1 MTHLNSKRAAASTP
15 IDYASIAR
23 IASAVEL
30 RDIALRSSRAALN
43 VAAADIPERW
53 SGEAF
58 VGFETTVGEHA
69 PGSAEFSVKAAFV
82 AVYKSAWSNEV
93 FEELPSIDPADPPAI
108 EIRATFELDYVA
120 SDPDRLVDEDLNNFA
135 LTNGTLHAWP
145 YWRELADDIT
155 QRMHVPRL
163 VVGVFKL
170 PSRHDPGGRPE
181 SDDAETA
188 GEPTPDSDEISDAV
202 SAADQTEPREGGE
215 AV

>member
-1 MTHLNSKRAAASTP
+1 MTHLNSKKAAASTP
-15 IDYASIAR
+15 IDYSSIAR
-23 IASAVEL
+23 VASAVEL

-43 VAAADIPERW
+43 VAVTEIPEHW

-58 VGFETTVGEHA
+58 VGFETTVGEHLA
-69 PGSAEFSVKAAFV
+69 GSPEFSVKAAFV

-93 FEELPSIDPADPPAI
+93 FDELPSIDPSDPPAI

-181 SDDAETA
+181 
-188 GEPTPDSDEISDAV
+188 PDSSESPDEAPSDVDEIDG
-202 SAADQTEPREGGE
+202 AARADDDNEQREGGE
-215 AV
+215 AS

>member
-1 MTHLNSKRAAASTP
+1 VTHLNSKRAAASKP

-43 VAAADIPERW
+43 VAVAEIPEHW

-58 VGFETTVGEHA
+58 VGFETTVGEHLT
-69 PGSAEFSVKAAFV
+69 GSAEFSVKAAFV

-93 FEELPSIDPADPPAI
+93 FDELPSIDPADPPAI
-108 EIRATFELDYVA
+108 EIRATFELDYLA

-145 YWRELADDIT
+145 YWRELAEDLT

-181 SDDAETA
+181 SGGSKTAGEATSDFDETEGAAPAGDDAEA
-188 GEPTPDSDEISDAV
+188 K
-202 SAADQTEPREGGE
+202 EGGE